1 MIDDILDEMTK
12 MFYPDSMPE
21 TITNKEKP
29 AETINTLNIAPRYN
43 SSGKKDYHI
52 IVKTNRSE
60 SDDIKGWIV
69 IDGVEYAVDYFY
81 NLGNCIKGD
90 YKATDYILD
99 GIGFDVRDFEV
110 KDRTEETQWA

>member
-12 MFYPDSMPE
+12 MFYPDYMPE

-29 AETINTLNIAPRYN
+29 TETISHLNIAPHYN

-52 IVKTNRSE
+52 IVKTNRSK

-69 IDGVEYAVDYFY
+69 IDGIEYAVDYFY

-90 YKATDYILD
+90 YIAVERILLS
-99 GIGFDVRDFEV
+99 IGFDVRDFEV